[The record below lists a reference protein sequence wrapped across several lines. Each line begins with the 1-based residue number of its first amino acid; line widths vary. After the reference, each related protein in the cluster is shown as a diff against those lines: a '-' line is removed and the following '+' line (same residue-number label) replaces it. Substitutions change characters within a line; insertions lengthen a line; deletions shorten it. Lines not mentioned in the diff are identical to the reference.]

1 METDRFNKITEAQ
14 RICLRLVLEHCETKE
29 IALRLGISPTAVVE
43 RLRLARH
50 ILGVSRSMDAAR
62 ALAQLEGLPSKRL
75 VDIPIV
81 VECEALPT
89 PILPSSVA
97 GTRESGVS
105 GVREEQAAYIVT
117 PAVPEQPL
125 ALKIPLIGGVR
136 DDLSPWKIVLC
147 CVLAGAL
154 SIAAFGVLL
163 RVSQE
168 ISISEHQ
175 R

>member
-1 METDRFNKITEAQ
+1 MEIDRFAKITEAQ

-43 RLRLARH
+43 RLRLARQ

-62 ALAQLEGLPSKRL
+62 VLAEVEGQTSKRL
-75 VDIPIV
+75 VDMPIV
-81 VECEALPT
+81 VEREAFPAPLLPASEAGMKE
-89 PILPSSVA
+89 SSAV
-97 GTRESGVS
+97 
-105 GVREEQAAYIVT
+105 GVREEQAAYIVA
-117 PAVPEQPL
+117 PADPEHPL
-125 ALKIPLIGGVR
+125 ALRIPFIGGVR
-136 DDLSPWKIVLC
+136 DDLSPWKVILC

-163 RVSQE
+163 KVSQE